1 MLVVVHEY
9 LGAEDEVKL
18 FDLHDVDILPEF
30 LGNCNQEKSIV
41 RKGFFLTKK
50 KDIVRYCSNIQV
62 NYRRGTSCNR
72 FKIREKKKLTYL
84 AG

>member
-1 MLVVVHEY
+1 MGSPQLLVVVHEY

-50 KDIVRYCSNIQV
+50 KRYCSV
-62 NYRRGTSCNR
+62 LFKYTS
-72 FKIREKKKLTYL
+72 KL
-84 AG
+84 